1 MRRTVFA
8 LLALLPLATL
18 AQEPATLRL
27 SLKEA
32 QDYAVEHNYAM
43 QNASLDVKKAEA
55 SRWQAISSM
64 LPQVKAAFDYQNM
77 CGYEMNIGG
86 GRSMGSMMP
95 DSVNIGGTTL
105 PMSFIYNNANSTD
118 NSSGGI
124 PMNPSGTLGIT
135 ASVALTGA
143 QIVSATLSKV
153 AIDMA
158 DITRRQ
164 TEQTTRSNVKSVYT
178 SILVM
183 EQTTGLLD
191 SSLANLQ
198 QLLETTEASVRAG
211 AAEQIQADKLSVQ
224 VASLRNS
231 INSTRRSL
239 TMLYNSLLL
248 QLGADVNSRI
258 ELTTTIEDVIDVDN
272 AAKLTLGGFHI
283 ENNYNYQLLE
293 QSEKLSQK
301 QVTLAWMDF
310 TPILSAYY
318 QYSYKTYFGKDAGFN
333 MTPPNMIGASVS
345 LPLFQSGTRIAKVK
359 SAKIDYQETLN
370 SRRQAEDGLQ
380 VQYNQLCYD
389 LVSAIESY
397 QIQRDNL
404 EVTRRVFVNTSEKYK
419 YGHASNLEVTN
430 ASTDII
436 TAQSNFIQAFMS
448 VVSAQVALENLLGN

>member
-1 MRRTVFA
+1 MMKRTP
-8 LLALLPLATL
+8 LALLVFSFYLLVSPAL
-18 AQEPATLRL
+18 AQESATLRL

-64 LPQVKAAFDYQNM
+64 LPQVKASFDYQNM
-77 CGYEMNIGG
+77 CGYEMNLG
-86 GRSMGSMMP
+86 GRGTSSMMP
-95 DSVNIGGTTL
+95 DSVTIGGTTMPL
-105 PMSFIYNNANSTD
+105 SFIYNTSDDD

-143 QIVSATLSKV
+143 QIVSTMLSKV

-164 TEQTTRSNVKSVYT
+164 TEQTTRANVKSVYT

-183 EQTTGLLD
+183 EQTAGLLD
-191 SSLANLQ
+191 SSLANMQ

-224 VASLRNS
+224 VASMRNS

-248 QLGADVNSRI
+248 QLGADVNSKL
-258 ELTTTIEDVIDVDN
+258 ELTTTIDDVVN
-272 AAKLTLGGFHI
+272 VEEAAKLTLGGFDI

-293 QSEKLSQK
+293 QSEKLSE
-301 QVTLAWMDF
+301 
-310 TPILSAYY
+310 
-318 QYSYKTYFGKDAGFN
+318 
-333 MTPPNMIGASVS
+333 
-345 LPLFQSGTRIAKVK
+345 R
-359 SAKIDYQETLN
+359 
-370 SRRQAEDGLQ
+370 
-380 VQYNQLCYD
+380 
-389 LVSAIESY
+389 
-397 QIQRDNL
+397 
-404 EVTRRVFVNTSEKYK
+404 
-419 YGHASNLEVTN
+419 
-430 ASTDII
+430 
-436 TAQSNFIQAFMS
+436 
-448 VVSAQVALENLLGN
+448 